1 MSRSGGKTNSK
12 QQVNAYEQKRLMSIQ
27 ANKNVLES
35 FGIKRIAS
43 SFTSLVDSTK
53 EKKRKGRSKATNED
67 DEYVPNDDHVE
78 EARVALLKKAKTR
91 GNFIPPMSLA
101 RHVKMNK
108 KQVAVAGSKELLRL
122 QKAFSTQQQTCE
134 DHDNEDNY
142 CPATPMGPCSQD
154 FNENE
159 SNGHEDAEI
168 EKDYQEDIHFGDNLE
183 TSYDQVGQF

>member
-1 MSRSGGKTNSK
+1 MTFVFAELCLKMSRSGGKTNSK

-122 QKAFSTQQQTCE
+122 QK
-134 DHDNEDNY
+134 
-142 CPATPMGPCSQD
+142 GSQD